1 MWHKKLLPKISRIS
15 LSPALKTRRQKKS
28 MHGQFYRELERTSAD
43 KEKSMVWLCSSGI
56 KGVTESL
63 TIATQDQALNMC
75 YNQRNIMKQP
85 TDSKFRTWYKAEEHM
100 KHIVVGLTALHHLNT
115 LINTK
120 RWPVTSTGR
129 RVNLPGYRLPTSTM
143 NI

>member
-1 MWHKKLLPKISRIS
+1 
-15 LSPALKTRRQKKS
+15 
-28 MHGQFYRELERTSAD
+28 MHGQFYRELERTSVD

-56 KGVTESL
+56 KGLTESL

-75 YNQRNIMKQP
+75 YNRRNIMKQP
-85 TDSKFRTWYKAEEHM
+85 TDSKFRTCYKTEEHM
-100 KHIVVGLTALHHLNT
+100 KLIVVGLTALHHLNA
-115 LINTK
+115 LIDTK

-129 RVNLPGYRLPTSTM
+129 HVNLLGYRLPTSTT